1 MESSIAEGAQM
12 LRCRRD
18 VQFSG
23 VGETFSSQKKE
34 NQNKQ
39 QQTLQRN
46 TTGVLPGKSFVAKK
60 GMLSGSGG
68 RSLMRTQRLMRAS
81 ATRDHST

>member
-1 MESSIAEGAQM
+1 MELRSIAEGAQV

-23 VGETFSSQKKE
+23 QKKE
-34 NQNKQ
+34 KQNKQ

-46 TTGVLPGKSFVAKK
+46 TTRVLPGKSFVAKK

-81 ATRDHST
+81 ATREHST